1 MLAGEAGI
9 LLGEPTAQGEVR
21 WGTMGGGD
29 SFSTADLYKD
39 GRLATLEL
47 AITGQAFDLLITS
60 GDMEKLLLRTRI
72 FARMSP
78 AGKVR
83 AVRLHMDRG
92 FIVGMCGDG
101 GNDCGALRTAH
112 VGIALSEAEAS
123 VVSPF
128 TSHSKSVQSVVDL
141 LREGRGSLATAF
153 ASYKFLIM
161 YGQTFSVI
169 KLVAYYFGAVIAPA
183 SLVTI
188 DGVAVIL
195 LSYLI
200 TKAEPMPELRRE
212 RPTSSLLS
220 MSTIFSVVGYHL
232 VNVTVM
238 VSCLHLATSSQD
250 YKRFPASYSWSN
262 RWWELSNNWEATVI
276 FTTVFPQFITSA
288 LIFSFGAQFRRG
300 LHHNVLLILAWVA
313 LFGLNS
319 FLLLADSNPLSEVY
333 HIASED
339 FNGDS
344 SEYPVWKEYQADGG
358 KTSPAMSFTLRL
370 SMWGLTSVG
379 LVLAM
384 LWEFVFIIGPGKK
397 VLFPRRGVT
406 HPDLAP

>member
-1 MLAGEAGI
+1 
-9 LLGEPTAQGEVR
+9 
-21 WGTMGGGD
+21 
-29 SFSTADLYKD
+29 
-39 GRLATLEL
+39 
-47 AITGQAFDLLITS
+47 
-60 GDMEKLLLRTRI
+60 
-72 FARMSP
+72 
-78 AGKVR
+78 
-83 AVRLHMDRG
+83 
-92 FIVGMCGDG
+92 
-101 GNDCGALRTAH
+101 